1 MTEQELQQYL
11 KALYPKENE
20 GCEWKEFKNL
30 KNDFNG
36 KEKGDVISYVS
47 ALANMEGGHLVIGV
61 VDKTLEIVG
70 TDTYNYDLEKARLR
84 LTSQCVN
91 LPSEGLMVEEFI
103 TDDTQKT
110 VWVIHVPRHMMRR
123 PVYAHNK
130 AWQRLDDSLV
140 EMDDSRLDAILNERQ
155 TAYDWSAEV
164 VEGATIE
171 DLDPRAIRLARTKF
185 VELYPHREDECRMWD
200 NETFLNKAKITIG
213 GKITRAAIILLGRD
227 ESEHF
232 LSPAVCKIRWQLRE
246 RGRDGNKDFRILSI
260 PMILAIEELT
270 SLVRNTTY
278 TYTIEGNPFP
288 MPLPRYDIFTIR
300 EPVCNM
306 IAHQSYES
314 RARMEVVEWED
325 EKLMFR
331 NYGTFIPVSIEQVIR
346 NNYPESNYRYPFL
359 VEAMRNVKMVETEGG
374 GILKLFNEQRKRLFP
389 MPTYDMSNGM
399 VAVELDGRMLNT
411 TYAQIL
417 LKHPELDASQIY
429 MLDRVAKGLPLS
441 EKQTSELLA
450 MGLVVRKDETLELVP
465 VATPKHI
472 NTSDN
477 TETKTPFEN
486 TPSNTTNVAS
496 NVVSNVVSQSTG
508 ELSERQLLI
517 FSQIEHNNY
526 VTIDRMSQ
534 ALKVTRR
541 TIDRELAV
549 LRKLGYIVKESKD
562 NKSPWLVLKRPK

>member
-1 MTEQELQQYL
+1 MRV
-11 KALYPKENE
+11 E
-20 GCEWKEFKNL
+20 GIQNL

-36 KEKGDVISYVS
+36 KEKDDVISYVS
-47 ALANMEGGHLVIGV
+47 ALANMDGGHLVIGV
-61 VDKTLEIVG
+61 ADKTLEIVG

-91 LPSEGLMVEEFI
+91 LPSEDLTVEEFV

-110 VWVIHVPRHMMRR
+110 VWVIHVPRHMIRR

-155 TAYDWSAEV
+155 MAYDWSAEII
-164 VEGATIE
+164 ESATIE

-185 VELYPHREDECRMWD
+185 VELHPHREDECRMWD

-213 GKITRAAIILLGRD
+213 GKITRAAIILLGRN

-260 PMILAIEELT
+260 PMILALEELT

-314 RARMEVVEWED
+314 GARMEVVEWED

-389 MPTYDMSNGM
+389 MPTYDTSDGM
-399 VAVELDGRMLNT
+399 VAVEIDGRQLNT

-441 EKQTSELLA
+441 EKQTNELLT
-450 MGLVVRKDETLELVP
+450 MGLVVRKEETLELVP
-465 VATPKHI
+465 VATPRHI
-472 NTSDN
+472 NTSDHA
-477 TETKTPFEN
+477 EAKTSLYP
-486 TPSNTTNVAS
+486 TPYDTS
-496 NVVSNVVSQSTG
+496 NVGSNVGSPTKDK
-508 ELSERQLLI
+508 LTERQILVFL
-517 FSQIEHNNY
+517 QIEHNNY
-526 VTIDRMSQ
+526 VTTAKMSE
-534 ALKVTRR
+534 ALKVTTR

-549 LRKLGYIVKESKD
+549 LRKLGYIMKESKD
-562 NKSPWLVLKRPK
+562 NKSPWLVLKRPN

>member
-11 KALYPKENE
+11 LSNYPKENE
-20 GCEWKEFKNL
+20 GCEWKEFKSL

-36 KEKGDVISYVS
+36 KEKDDVISYVS
-47 ALANMEGGHLVIGV
+47 ALANMEGGHMVIGV

-84 LTSQCVN
+84 LVSQCAN
-91 LPSEGLMVEEFI
+91 LPSEGLSVEEFI
-103 TDDTQKT
+103 TDDTHKT

-140 EMDDSRLDAILNERQ
+140 EITDSRLDAILNEKLNV
-155 TAYDWSAEV
+155 YDWSAEIV
-164 VEGATIE
+164 SDATIE

-260 PMILAIEELT
+260 PMILALEELT

-314 RARMEVVEWED
+314 GARMEVVEWED

-331 NYGTFIPVSIEQVIR
+331 NYGTFIPNSIEQVIR

-359 VEAMRNVKMVETEGG
+359 VEAMRNIKMVETEGG

-389 MPTYDMSNGM
+389 MPTYDMSDGM
-399 VAVELDGRMLNT
+399 VAVEIDGRMLST

-429 MLDRVAKGLPLS
+429 MLDRVAKGLPLP
-441 EKQTSELLA
+441 ERQTSELLA
-450 MGLVVRKDETLELVP
+450 MGLVVRKDVTLELAP
-465 VATPKHI
+465 IATPKHI
-472 NTSDN
+472 NTSDQ
-477 TETKTPFEN
+477 TETKAPLEN
-486 TPSNTTNVAS
+486 TPYDTPNVGS
-496 NVVSNVVSQSTG
+496 
-508 ELSERQLLI
+508 
-517 FSQIEHNNY
+517 
-526 VTIDRMSQ
+526 
-534 ALKVTRR
+534 
-541 TIDRELAV
+541 
-549 LRKLGYIVKESKD
+549 
-562 NKSPWLVLKRPK
+562 

>member
-1 MTEQELQQYL
+1 MTEYELRQYL
-11 KALYPKENE
+11 KAKYPKENE

-36 KEKGDVISYVS
+36 KEKDDVISYVS

-84 LTSQCVN
+84 QVSQCAN
-91 LPSEGLMVEEFI
+91 LPSEGLSVEEFI
-103 TDDTQKT
+103 TDDTHKT

-140 EMDDSRLDAILNERQ
+140 EITDSRLYAILNEKLNV
-155 TAYDWSAEV
+155 YDWSAEIV
-164 VEGATIE
+164 SDATIE

-185 VELYPHREDECRMWD
+185 VELYPHREDECRLWD

-213 GKITRAAIILLGRD
+213 GKITRAAIILLGRE

-260 PMILAIEELT
+260 PMILALEELT

-314 RARMEVVEWED
+314 GARMEVVEWED
-325 EKLMFR
+325 EKIMFR
-331 NYGTFIPVSIEQVIR
+331 NYGTFIPNSIEQVIR

-389 MPTYDMSNGM
+389 MPTYDMSDGK
-399 VAVELDGRMLNT
+399 VAVEIVGRMQSLPFALMLLTHPELNA
-411 TYAQIL
+411 AQIL
-417 LKHPELDASQIY
+417 
-429 MLDRVAKGLPLS
+429 MLDRVAKGLPLT
-441 EKQTSELLA
+441 EKQVSELTEL
-450 MGLVVRKDETLELVP
+450 GLVSKNGDNIEIVKLLNG
-465 VATPKHI
+465 KHI
-472 NTSDN
+472 NTSDVIP
-477 TETKTPFEN
+477 TETTSEN
-486 TPSNTTNVAS
+486 TPSDKQ
-496 NVVSNVVSQSTG
+496 NVVSNVVSNVASPIG
-508 ELSERQLLI
+508 CELTERQVI
-517 FSQIEHNNY
+517 VFAQIEHNNY

-534 ALKVTRR
+534 ALGVTRR
-541 TIDRELAV
+541 TIDRELAI
-549 LRKLGYIVKESKD
+549 LRKLGYIKKESKD
-562 NKSPWLVLKRPK
+562 NKSPWLVLKRP